1 MGAVFR
7 ARDLALERDVAIKVL
22 PPEAVA
28 TPERRRRF
36 ETEAKVVATLSH
48 PGIVPVYDIGESD
61 GIPFIVQEL
70 VDGET
75 VEDVIRQKGPL
86 DIDQIAEWGAQAA
99 EALAA
104 AHDLGI
110 LHRDVKPGNL
120 IIGRDGRLRVLD
132 FGLAKILDRQGWNS
146 VGRAPLTNDD
156 VVVGTVDYMSPEQ
169 AQGKEI
175 DARSDVFS
183 LGIVLY
189 EMVAGRRPFN
199 RASGVEVM
207 NAIICDPAP
216 PIETA
221 RSPVPDSFV
230 TILEKCLEKLP
241 NDRCESMRE
250 VSVDLRR
257 FLRRSR
263 GTTGVAPIVRSR
275 EGENSGS
282 TGVRS
287 ERKSGGTRKWV
298 GLLAGLLVILVI
310 VTGAVLGLRRRA
322 VPHSP
327 ISDKI
332 LLQTGF
338 REVEPTFSPDGKAFV
353 YASNTRGK
361 YEIYYR
367 LIVGTSSLRLTDLEG
382 DCRHPV
388 FSPGGDLIY
397 FTQAAG
403 PTPRPSIW
411 TVPVLGGAHHRIVE
425 SGEQPHL
432 SFDGKRMLFIRRTG
446 NETALF
452 VSNADGTGERKILD
466 GGLKA
471 LEGARF
477 SHSGIWIF
485 FLWHATYTGY
495 RGDVWRIP
503 AEGGEPVKLT
513 NGTNELWGH
522 VEVLPDDSA
531 VIFSSVVRGRYTIWK
546 LPSGGGEAVAV
557 LPESSR
563 LVWPSV
569 SPDDASLLVQGRA
582 YRMDAWEFSLPEGE
596 AKRLTFRESVWASIR
611 LSDGRLLYEDQG
623 RSASESDITME
634 DQGKNRVVLFQGSS
648 PRLSRDERRIYFSSG
663 VEGGRRVIAA
673 ATVTGDSFERLTVPA
688 GMDGDPC
695 PTPDEKGVVFTR
707 TWPDGKQSVMFLER
721 GTGNLRSLFDG
732 DAIAPVA
739 TSKEAVFPS
748 CTPAPGC
755 GVYAVSITGGAPR
768 LLVPDGH
775 YPTVAPDERTVYAW
789 TGREWNAQ
797 AVSVLI
803 DGSAP
808 PRRLFDFS
816 LSRDGLSWAIHTLN
830 VSPDGRSLIAARQ
843 SVTDM
848 IFLAE
853 GEGVLP

>member
-132 FGLAKILDRQGWNS
+132 FGLAKILDRQGRNS
-146 VGRAPLTNDD
+146 VGRAPLTNDNL
-156 VVVGTVDYMSPEQ
+156 VVGTVDYMSPEQ

-221 RSPVPDSFV
+221 LSPVPDSFV

-241 NDRCESMRE
+241 DDRCESMRE

-287 ERKSGGTRKWV
+287 ERKSRGTRKWA

-452 VSNADGTGERKILD
+452 VANVDGTGEKKILD
-466 GGLKA
+466 GGLRA

-495 RGDVWRIP
+495 PGDVWRIP
-503 AEGGEPVKLT
+503 VEGGDPVRLT
-513 NGTNELWGH
+513 NGRNKVWGH

-531 VIFSSVVRGRYTIWK
+531 VLFSSVSKRKFTIWK
-546 LPSGGGEAVAV
+546 VPSRGGDAVAV
-557 LPESSR
+557 LPDSSR
-563 LVWPSV
+563 LVWPSI
-569 SPDDASLLVQGRA
+569 SPDGASLLVQGRA
-582 YRMDAWEFSLPEGE
+582 PRTDAWEFSLPDGE
-596 AKRLTFRESVWASIR
+596 ATRLTRTEAVWAPVR
-611 LSDGRLLYEDQG
+611 GSDGRLFFEHSGGGAEEPDIAVEDVEK
-623 RSASESDITME
+623 R
-634 DQGKNRVVLFQGSS
+634 RVVLMQGSS
-648 PRLSRDERRIYFSSG
+648 PRLSRDEQRIYFSSG
-663 VEGGRRVIAA
+663 AEGGKRAIAVASA
-673 ATVTGDSFERLTVPA
+673 AGGSSMRLTTP
-688 GMDGDPC
+688 DGIDDDPC
-695 PTPDEKGVVFTR
+695 ATPDEKGVVFTR
-707 TWPDGKQSVMFLER
+707 VWPDGKQSVMFLER
-721 GTGNLRSLFDG
+721 ETGSMRNLFDG
-732 DAIAPVA
+732 DAVAPVA
-739 TSKEAVFPS
+739 TSKEVVFPS

-755 GVYAVSITGGAPR
+755 GVYVVSLAGGAPR
-768 LLVPDGH
+768 LLIPDGH
-775 YPTVAPDERTVYAW
+775 YPTVTPDERTVYAW
-789 TGREWNAQ
+789 VGREWNAQ
-797 AVSVLI
+797 AVSAPL

-816 LSRDGLSWAIHTLN
+816 LSRDGPSWAIQTLN
-830 VSPDGRSLIAARQ
+830 LSPDGRSLIATRQ
-843 SVTDM
+843 YVIDI

-853 GEGVLP
+853 GVGVVP